1 LIFVFSPTDIF
12 LKSPDLALRRFPEW
26 RTCYA
31 YVPHRSDLFELN
43 TTAWLIVELC
53 DGQPLEELEHAFLDT
68 VRATPGLQAKA
79 LLHRGLK
86 ELVDRGVVQWCKPPD
101 EGGKR

>member
-1 LIFVFSPTDIF
+1 
-12 LKSPDLALRRFPEW
+12 
-26 RTCYA
+26 
-31 YVPHRSDLFELN
+31 LFELN

-53 DGQPLEELEHAFLDT
+53 EGQPLEELEHAFLGT

-79 LLHRGLK
+79 LLHHGLK
-86 ELVDRGVVQWCKPPD
+86 ELLDRGVVRRRELPD